1 MKFQRNK
8 EQNTLVVRHFCER
21 ENMLHGV
28 EKTKSQFAYLHLKTT
43 CVCKKLPEFTKAQV
57 MVAEEVGVK

>member
-1 MKFQRNK
+1 VKFQRNK

-28 EKTKSQFAYLHLKTT
+28 
-43 CVCKKLPEFTKAQV
+43 KKNEVAVRLPSFENNMRLQ
-57 MVAEEVGVK
+57 EVSRVH